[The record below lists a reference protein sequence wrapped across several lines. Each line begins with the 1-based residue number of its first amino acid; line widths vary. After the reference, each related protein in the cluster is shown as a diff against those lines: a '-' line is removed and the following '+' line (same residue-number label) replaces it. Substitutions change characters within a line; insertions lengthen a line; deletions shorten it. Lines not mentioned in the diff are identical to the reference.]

1 MGKMESLRNIIEFNS
16 NFKIAINLYL
26 SLNKTD
32 KVLGYI
38 PTKSSVSFLGEY
50 ARSVLEGK
58 EQATLLVG
66 PYGKGKSHLLLVLL
80 AVLSLDR
87 VPKNTEIIDKLI
99 EKIRKVDEVGE
110 AVASQIEK
118 IWSQDKFLPVLITD
132 TTGDLKQAFL
142 YGLNDALKREGLL
155 DLIPDTYYSI
165 ALERI
170 ADWEKNYIDT
180 YAIFEQE
187 ISSYGISMSVLKAD
201 LKMYSREALDLFRS
215 IYPKVTA
222 GSEFNPM
229 VVSDV
234 LPLYKSISE
243 KLVEEYKYRG
253 IYLVFDEFSKFIEGQ
268 NGMAVGAN
276 MKLLQDIC
284 ELATDS
290 RDVQVYFTMVAHK
303 SIKEYGKYLSQDI
316 INSFTGIEG
325 RIIEKYFITS
335 SKNNYELIK
344 NAIIKKSDMLGEI
357 PHYEKILGLSALQE
371 YYQLPA
377 FRSNF
382 IESEFDSIIL
392 KGCYPLNPIAAY
404 LLLNVSEKI
413 AQNERTLFTFIS
425 NDEPHSMA
433 RFVSEHSEKMEWSIG
448 ADLIYDYF
456 SLLLKKEVSNE
467 YVHNIWLSAE
477 YAVEKC
483 ESEDQKKII
492 KALAIVLI
500 VNKEDEIPATD
511 KYLGLCVNVGDT
523 AQTINEL
530 ETKKLIYIKSATGCF
545 AFKTRAGSEL
555 RSEIKRQKEI
565 KGDTVN
571 YPKVLLDVTGKHYVI
586 PRKYNTIHMM
596 TRFFVNQYMDVD
608 DFLNIDSSE
617 VLLGDCA
624 GDGKIITLFSF
635 AEIKQERVMQHLL
648 DLAEQRLVVVCPKKG
663 LKFQKQLKEYEIIQ
677 ELRDDQIFT
686 SDNEILKRELP
697 LMIED
702 LAKGLELSLGRI
714 YEDDMDTRVF
724 SFDGKEIRTA
734 KIGNEEAT
742 VNECCENVFTK
753 TPIINN
759 EMVNRSIIS
768 TAQTRKA
775 SVNIIYALLSHTDTK
790 QFYEGSS
797 QEATVYRSLFC
808 VTNIVN
814 NSPDDNIKDM
824 LQEINRFVDS
834 CSDAKVSMKGL
845 ITKLTSAP
853 YGMRH
858 GLIPF
863 YLAYILANRR
873 EDIIVYF
880 TDKEVQLT
888 ADIIVNMCKQ
898 PEDYAIYI
906 SKEDWQ
912 KEKYIKELNILF
924 QVEDNRNLSTNRIK
938 NIFICMQRWFRSLPQ
953 VSRNVMDLERYVE
966 SDGMIRAMKEIKMAM
981 QKVEFNPFESLF
993 VEFPEAFKSESLE
1006 EAFRV
1011 IDECKTYYDDY
1022 FDWVLNEAVSKIY
1035 EIWGE
1040 KRKKDLF
1047 HYLKEWY
1054 DNQSKRSKR
1063 GLYNGRMTNFMSA
1076 IETMDVYS
1084 DTEIAKK
1091 VVKSATDVYIEN
1103 WNIGSLEEFVEE
1115 LISVKTKIESIQ
1127 DEVIEGEMTLSF
1139 TRRNGEPFEKTYS
1152 HANEST
1158 GSVLRNIIEDTL
1170 EEYDDLSVNDRVS
1183 ILLEMI
1189 EKITK

>member
-1 MGKMESLRNIIEFNS
+1 
-16 NFKIAINLYL
+16 
-26 SLNKTD
+26 
-32 KVLGYI
+32 
-38 PTKSSVSFLGEY
+38 
-50 ARSVLEGK
+50 
-58 EQATLLVG
+58 
-66 PYGKGKSHLLLVLL
+66 
-80 AVLSLDR
+80 
-87 VPKNTEIIDKLI
+87 
-99 EKIRKVDEVGE
+99 
-110 AVASQIEK
+110 
-118 IWSQDKFLPVLITD
+118 
-132 TTGDLKQAFL
+132 
-142 YGLNDALKREGLL
+142 
-155 DLIPDTYYSI
+155 
-165 ALERI
+165 
-170 ADWEKNYIDT
+170 
-180 YAIFEQE
+180 
-187 ISSYGISMSVLKAD
+187 
-201 LKMYSREALDLFRS
+201 
-215 IYPKVTA
+215 
-222 GSEFNPM
+222 
-229 VVSDV
+229 
-234 LPLYKSISE
+234 
-243 KLVEEYKYRG
+243 
-253 IYLVFDEFSKFIEGQ
+253 
-268 NGMAVGAN
+268 
-276 MKLLQDIC
+276 
-284 ELATDS
+284 
-290 RDVQVYFTMVAHK
+290 
-303 SIKEYGKYLSQDI
+303 
-316 INSFTGIEG
+316 
-325 RIIEKYFITS
+325 
-335 SKNNYELIK
+335 
-344 NAIIKKSDMLGEI
+344 MLGEI

-433 RFVSEHSEKMEWSIG
+433 RFVSEHSEEMEWSIG

>member
-1 MGKMESLRNIIEFNS
+1 
-16 NFKIAINLYL
+16 
-26 SLNKTD
+26 
-32 KVLGYI
+32 
-38 PTKSSVSFLGEY
+38 
-50 ARSVLEGK
+50 
-58 EQATLLVG
+58 
-66 PYGKGKSHLLLVLL
+66 
-80 AVLSLDR
+80 
-87 VPKNTEIIDKLI
+87 
-99 EKIRKVDEVGE
+99 
-110 AVASQIEK
+110 
-118 IWSQDKFLPVLITD
+118 
-132 TTGDLKQAFL
+132 
-142 YGLNDALKREGLL
+142 
-155 DLIPDTYYSI
+155 
-165 ALERI
+165 
-170 ADWEKNYIDT
+170 
-180 YAIFEQE
+180 
-187 ISSYGISMSVLKAD
+187 
-201 LKMYSREALDLFRS
+201 
-215 IYPKVTA
+215 
-222 GSEFNPM
+222 
-229 VVSDV
+229 
-234 LPLYKSISE
+234 
-243 KLVEEYKYRG
+243 
-253 IYLVFDEFSKFIEGQ
+253 
-268 NGMAVGAN
+268 
-276 MKLLQDIC
+276 
-284 ELATDS
+284 
-290 RDVQVYFTMVAHK
+290 
-303 SIKEYGKYLSQDI
+303 
-316 INSFTGIEG
+316 
-325 RIIEKYFITS
+325 
-335 SKNNYELIK
+335 
-344 NAIIKKSDMLGEI
+344 
-357 PHYEKILGLSALQE
+357 
-371 YYQLPA
+371 
-377 FRSNF
+377 
-382 IESEFDSIIL
+382 
-392 KGCYPLNPIAAY
+392 
-404 LLLNVSEKI
+404 
-413 AQNERTLFTFIS
+413 
-425 NDEPHSMA
+425 
-433 RFVSEHSEKMEWSIG
+433 
-448 ADLIYDYF
+448 
-456 SLLLKKEVSNE
+456 
-467 YVHNIWLSAE
+467 
-477 YAVEKC
+477 
-483 ESEDQKKII
+483 
-492 KALAIVLI
+492 
-500 VNKEDEIPATD
+500 
-511 KYLGLCVNVGDT
+511 
-523 AQTINEL
+523 
-530 ETKKLIYIKSATGCF
+530 
-545 AFKTRAGSEL
+545 
-555 RSEIKRQKEI
+555 
-565 KGDTVN
+565 
-571 YPKVLLDVTGKHYVI
+571 
-586 PRKYNTIHMM
+586 M